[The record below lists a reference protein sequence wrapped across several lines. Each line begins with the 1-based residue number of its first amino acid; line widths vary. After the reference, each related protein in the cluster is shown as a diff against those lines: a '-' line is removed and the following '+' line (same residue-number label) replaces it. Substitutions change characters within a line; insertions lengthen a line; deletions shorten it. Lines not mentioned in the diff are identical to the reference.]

1 MSALDALK
9 NALRD
14 ETAEDVVLNRTH
26 ALALL
31 SQLERYMLSDEANR
45 PDTNVDIGQWYRH
58 YKGGLYQ
65 VLMEVTHE
73 GDKEPMVIYR
83 AGNGTLWARFKRN
96 FHEQIEIDGEQ
107 RWRFSP
113 IAVAK

>member
-1 MSALDALK
+1 MSALEALK
-9 NALRD
+9 NALLD
-14 ETAEDVVLNRTH
+14 ETSEDVVLKRTH
-26 ALALL
+26 GLALL
-31 SQLERYMLSDEANR
+31 SQLEQLLRDESKE
-45 PDTNVDIGQWYRH
+45 PETNASSGQWYKH

-73 GDKEPMVIYR
+73 GDKQPMVIYR
-83 AGNGTLWARFKRN
+83 ASNGTVWARFRHN